1 MSSSS
6 SSSSWPPRASRSH
19 EAHTLG
25 PSSWNSSRNTLD
37 FPLYIE
43 SKSPHKKPSLSRPER
58 MQQYMFGFCLHISGT
73 IGTGSVFLRSFSL
86 FLSNGSPLGHSR
98 TGRILHCRVRG
109 RNAAPQPPKLKK
121 KNYFYPQRSVYSNTT
136 RPIFSKA
143 ILWIQRHFA
152 WIRISGSKQFYSDPD
167 PATYKKNLPKAKWQ
181 TKL

>member
-86 FLSNGSPLGHSR
+86 FLSNGSPLAHSR

-109 RNAAPQPPKLKK
+109 RNAAPQPPKFNK
-121 KNYFYPQRSVYSNTT
+121 KNILLFISKEIYTA
-136 RPIFSKA
+136 IFLVRQSCGFKG
-143 ILWIQRHFA
+143 IFA

>member
-1 MSSSS
+1 
-6 SSSSWPPRASRSH
+6 
-19 EAHTLG
+19 
-25 PSSWNSSRNTLD
+25 
-37 FPLYIE
+37 
-43 SKSPHKKPSLSRPER
+43 

-109 RNAAPQPPKLKK
+109 RNAAPQPPKFNK
-121 KNYFYPQRSVYSNTT
+121 KNILLFISKEIYTA
-136 RPIFSKA
+136 IFLVRQSCGFKG
-143 ILWIQRHFA
+143 IFA

-181 TKL
+181 TKLYFTIIFCSL